1 MRIETNETNEPI
13 SLPNVVFVYLYSE
26 FFIGALSLNLKK
38 RNGEGPCGGWV
49 GSGIASG
56 LSASSRRR
64 HESVNLNGHLIT
76 GLNCI
81 E

>member
-1 MRIETNETNEPI
+1 MNKQI
-13 SLPNVVFVYLYSE
+13 SLPNVVFVYRYSE
-26 FFIGALSLNLKK
+26 FFIGALTQLKEMGK
-38 RNGEGPCGGWV
+38 GPGEG
-49 GSGIASG
+49 GSGRVASG